1 MKKKLGVFLLFISP
15 LLSNKFDNCGKVN
28 RDPNSHFAIDGSRR
42 DINAPWLAAVGRCEN
57 NCGKDDAFTVSCS
70 GGILTKKHIV
80 TAAHCFTEIGVVKKE
95 HFPNYVK
102 VGVTTIDSK
111 FAEDRM
117 IKEYKGSLHFKILL
131 LENSIS
137 GGGGSTMSNSIIEN
151 KYH

>member
-1 MKKKLGVFLLFISP
+1 MKKKLAVLLLFISP

-28 RDPNSHFAIDGSRR
+28 RDPNSHFAIAGSSR

-57 NCGKDDAFTVSCS
+57 NCDKDDAFTVRCS

-80 TAAHCFTEIGVVKKE
+80 TAAHCFTEIGRVKKE

-131 LENSIS
+131 LENSII